1 MSDGSRGEQAM
12 AGAVLRDAG
21 AARHLTLPILE
32 RLPGLAHAFTVAG
45 SREESVLEAVAGRA
59 LPLWTLRQVHGRAAL
74 SIDGSGP
81 SPWPDPRPD
90 GDALVTALRGRAIA
104 IHVADCVPILL
115 CDPDHGVLG
124 AAHAGWR
131 GTVAGV
137 LGAAIAAM
145 VTAGARPEA
154 IRVAMGPAI
163 GACCFEVGPE
173 VVAALRDADPDADAS
188 IRTGARARIDL
199 LDANRRQA
207 FAAGVRAERIAAAGL
222 CTVCNPEL
230 LVSYRRS
237 GKGAGRM
244 TGIIAWR
251 D

>member
-1 MSDGSRGEQAM
+1 MGDGSRDGQVME
-12 AGAVLRDAG
+12 GAVLRDEG
-21 AARHLTLPILE
+21 VARHLTLPILE
-32 RLPGLAHAFTVAG
+32 CLPGLAHAFTVAG

-59 LPLWTLRQVHGRAAL
+59 VPLWTLRQVHGRAAL
-74 SIDGSGP
+74 SIDSPGP

-90 GDALVTALRGRAIA
+90 GDALVTARRGRAIA

-137 LGAAIAAM
+137 LGSAIAAM
-145 VTAGARPEA
+145 VSAGARPEA
-154 IRVAMGPAI
+154 MHVAMGPAI
-163 GACCFEVGPE
+163 GVCCFEIGPE
-173 VVAALRDADPDADAS
+173 VVAAFRGADPDADSS
-188 IRTGARARIDL
+188 IRTGRRARIDL

-207 FAAGVRAERIAAAGL
+207 IAAGVRADRIAAAGL
-222 CTVCNPEL
+222 CTVCRSDL
-230 LVSYRRS
+230 LVSYRRG
-237 GKGAGRM
+237 GKGTGRM
-244 TGIIAWR
+244 TGMIAWR